1 MLSVSGLQVS
11 HGAVQALRGISFSLA
26 CGQVLAVLGRNG
38 SGRSSLARALMGLV
52 QGQVRGRVQW
62 QGQDLLGLAPHQ
74 IARLGVGYVPEARDV
89 FPLLT
94 VHQNLLLG
102 LPGRLG
108 SATERERLAWAY
120 GLFVQLQARRNTLAA
135 QLSGGEQQML
145 SLARSLL
152 ARPRLLIVDEPTEGL
167 APQLVQTVG
176 QVLREQ
182 AAAGV
187 AIVLMEQ
194 KLDLVPAL
202 ADQVLVLGRGE
213 VVFEGTPQTLQQ
225 APQVRSLWLEA

>member
-74 IARLGVGYVPEARDV
+74 IARLGVGYVPETRDV

-102 LPGRLG
+102 LPGHLG
-108 SATERERLAWAY
+108 AAAERERLAWAY
-120 GLFVQLQARRNTLAA
+120 GLFVQLHARCNTLAA

-167 APQLVQTVG
+167 APALVQTVG
-176 QVLREQ
+176 QVLRDQ

>member
-74 IARLGVGYVPEARDV
+74 IARLGVGYVPETRDV

-102 LPGRLG
+102 LPGHLG
-108 SATERERLAWAY
+108 AAAERERLAWAY
-120 GLFVQLQARRNTLAA
+120 GLCVQLHARCNTLAA

-167 APQLVQTVG
+167 APALVQTVG

-202 ADQVLVLGRGE
+202 ADRVLVLGRGE